1 MNKPVI
7 DGESMLNEVS
17 GKFRLARALT
27 LFISMTMCAS
37 TLSAQEKSMET
48 VSQSSAR
55 PRVLLLAT
63 GGTIAG
69 SADSRGVGAYN
80 SGAVSAQQLI
90 DAVPG
95 LSSLAQLSSDQVAK
109 VGSQDMTDDIWMKL
123 AKRAQHELDEG
134 NVDAVVITHGTDTM
148 EETAFFLDLVL
159 DINKPVVMVGS
170 MRPSTGLGAD
180 GPANIYQAVKVAIDP
195 EASGRGVM
203 VVMNE
208 QIESARGVTK
218 MHSTNVQAM
227 QSPNLGSIGFVDPG
241 HVRFVQAVPT
251 HRGAAL
257 ALPADGK
264 LPRVEVIYCHAN
276 MDARQIDHAVEDG
289 AKGIVLAGMGDG
301 NASKAALAALEKA
314 AAKGVL
320 VVRST
325 RVAQGYVNRNIEIND
340 DQSGFVAAVDLNPQ
354 KARVLTQLLLVNGV
368 SEPQKAQE
376 AFSNVR

>member
-1 MNKPVI
+1 MNR
-7 DGESMLNEVS
+7 SMIKDNTVTSKVS
-17 GKFRLARALT
+17 GTFRMTWAIS
-27 LFISMTMCAS
+27 LFIGMTMCAS
-37 TLSAQEKSMET
+37 TLYAQEKPMET
-48 VSQSSAR
+48 ASQSTTR
-55 PRVLLLAT
+55 PRVMLLAT

-69 SADSRGVGAYN
+69 SADSRSAGAYN
-80 SGAVSAQQLI
+80 SGAVNAQQLI

-95 LSSLAQLSSDQVAK
+95 LSSLGRLSSAQVAS
-109 VGSQDMTDDIWMKL
+109 VGSQDMTDDIWMNL
-123 AKRAQHELDEG
+123 ARRTQSELDEG

-159 DINKPVVMVGS
+159 NTSKPVVMVGS

-180 GPANIYQAVKVAIDP
+180 GPANIYQAVKVATDP
-195 EASGRGVM
+195 EAHGRGVM

-208 QIESARGVTK
+208 QIESARGVSK
-218 MHSTNVQAM
+218 MHSTSVQAM

-241 HVRFVQAVPT
+241 NVRFIQPVPVR
-251 HRGAAL
+251 HGALL

-264 LPRVEVIYCHAN
+264 LPRVEVIYGHAN
-276 MDARQIDHAVEDG
+276 MDARQIERAVEDG

-301 NASKAALAALEKA
+301 NASKVALAALEKA

-340 DQSGFVAAVDLNPQ
+340 DQSGFVASMDLNPQ
-354 KARVLTQLLLVNGV
+354 KARVLSQLLLANGIK
-368 SEPQKAQE
+368 EPGKAQ
-376 AFSNVR
+376 AVFSTLR